1 MFNGVFVSM
10 RRYITA
16 LAIFFLTFSLAYSQR
31 PESIQENM
39 LLSAV
44 KMFNDGKYDAAKTAL
59 NDVLEKDSESD
70 AAWYY
75 LAMTALATK
84 DMETAEVCLKH
95 AVELDPSNF
104 WYNYRLAGIYAM
116 TSRSELTV
124 AIYEKLLE
132 EFPLKSDLYFDLAE
146 LYSSQREYEKAL
158 EKLKEIETVLGI
170 SESVAIY
177 RFNLLRMMNRQE
189 EAYASLEVYNKEYS
203 SPYVLSTLADY
214 QMSMYNDSTALAYY
228 NEALDIAPD
237 YSPALLGKAETL
249 RMIRKYD
256 EYFEVLGTL
265 MSSSDG
271 RPEGKSDYL
280 MAVIQRTD
288 PKFVRNF
295 MPQLDTVMAKMV
307 IAHPQDSTVLQSAGI
322 YFYSTGRNQQAKE
335 YFKRNVDLY
344 PQSLSASASFVEF
357 LMYAQEWED
366 LSKEGRTAFGRFPQE
381 TAFLEM
387 AGVGDYNL
395 KEFDKVLETCG
406 QIIRIAPSDSSRTL
420 RSWSTAG
427 DIYHQLGENKK
438 AYKAYD
444 KALKINPE
452 YVYVLNNYA
461 YYLSMEGKSLQKA
474 YKMSRK
480 TVEAE
485 PDNATYL
492 DTYAW
497 ILHLLGKSSE
507 AKLFFKHAMIYGGKD
522 SAVILDHYAEVLFA
536 LKEYDMAFIYWNLAR
551 QKNNGDIPDLDERV
565 AKRKEEAGK

>member
-1 MFNGVFVSM
+1 MFNGIFVSM
-10 RRYITA
+10 RRFITA
-16 LAIFFLTFSLAYSQR
+16 LTILFLSISMAYSQR
-31 PESIQENM
+31 PESLQENM

-44 KMFNDGKYDAAKTAL
+44 KKYNEGKYDAAKSTL
-59 NDVLEKDSESD
+59 NEILQKDPRSD

-75 LAMTALATK
+75 LAMISLSAN
-84 DMETAEVCLKH
+84 DIETAETYLKR
-95 AVELDPSNF
+95 AVELDPANF
-104 WYNYRLAGIYAM
+104 WYNYRLAGIYAV

-132 EFPLKSDLYFDLAE
+132 DFPRKSDLYFDLAE

-158 EKLKEIETVLGI
+158 ETLKEIETVLGI
-170 SESVAIY
+170 TESVAIY
-177 RFNLLRMMNRQE
+177 RFNLLRMMDRQE
-189 EAYASLEVYNKEYS
+189 DAYASLEAYNKEYS

-249 RMIRKYD
+249 RMTRKYD

-288 PKFVRNF
+288 PKFIRTF
-295 MPQLDTVMAKMV
+295 MPQLDTVMTKMV
-307 IAHPQDSTVLQSAGI
+307 VAHPQDSTVLQSAGV
-322 YFYSTGRNQQAKE
+322 YYYSTGRNLQAKE
-335 YFKRNVDLY
+335 YFKKTVELY

-357 LMYAQEWED
+357 LMYAQEWEE
-366 LSKEGRTAFGRFPQE
+366 LSKEGRTAFTRFPAE

-395 KEFDKVLETCG
+395 KEYDKVLEACE
-406 QIIRIAPSDSSRTL
+406 QIIRIAPADSSRTL
-420 RSWSTAG
+420 RSWSTMG
-427 DIYHQLGENKK
+427 DIYHQSGENKK

-461 YYLSMEGKSLQKA
+461 YYLSVEGKSLQKA

-485 PDNATYL
+485 PNNATYL

-497 ILHLLGKSSE
+497 ILHLLGRSSE

-522 SAVILDHYAEVLFA
+522 SPVILDHYAEVLFA
-536 LKEYDMAFIYWNLAR
+536 LKEYDMAFIYWNLAK
-551 QKNNGDIPDLDERV
+551 QKNNGDIPDLDARI
-565 AKRKEEAGK
+565 ARRKEEAGR